1 MNTAARIYN
10 ELKEQYQ
17 TAITEQ
23 TRTINL
29 ISNVRLAAFLIA
41 AIFGLYFIVRKS
53 YGLLGGDIIL
63 FLALFIPLVLLHDH
77 YFNKRKYAIVLHKI
91 NENSLKRIQGE
102 WNSFTDDG
110 AEFFDLNHRYLQDL
124 DIFGKGSLFQ
134 FMNNT
139 VTFLGRRKLRDFL
152 IGPAKSIKE
161 IITRQEAIREL
172 APRLEWRQYYMAE
185 GLLEPVIQDPQDLFL
200 WVNQTDKFY
209 LNSRSIFIFRLI
221 PVITIFIGI
230 FEFINPE
237 PGYYLFIGAL
247 VIQFILL
254 KIHTKQRENILG
266 IANKYVQNIK
276 AYHRMLN
283 LLEDAEYDSTY
294 LRDLKTRLKSQ
305 GMTAGEQIHKLEKIA
320 ESIAN
325 RHNQFY
331 FIFNVLF
338 LLDYQFVF
346 ALEKWKEQSGSNMQ
360 KWLDII
366 AECEVLSSLAGLT
379 HDFPEWTTPEF
390 SEEAAVFKAEGMAH
404 PLLLSS
410 AVANDLK
417 FEPPRNILLITGSNM
432 SGKSTLLR
440 TAGIN
445 LVLAYAGG
453 DVCAQTFKC
462 SLMDIYTCM
471 RVNDNLEKNIS
482 SFYAEL
488 MRIKMMVKAV
498 EEGHIIFFLLDE
510 IFKGTNSIDRH
521 TGARV
526 LIKKLSN
533 GKLLGLVST
542 HDLELGDLEKESP
555 RIKNYHFEEYYN
567 NNQIYFDYKLRP
579 GVSSTRN
586 AAYLM
591 KLAGIDFTEE

>member
-10 ELKEQYQ
+10 GLKERYQ
-17 TAITEQ
+17 IQIAGQ

-29 ISNVRLAAFLIA
+29 ISNVRLAAFIIA

-53 YGLLGGDIIL
+53 YGLLGLDLIL
-63 FLALFIPLVLLHDH
+63 FLALFIPLIILHDH
-77 YFNKRKYAIVLHKI
+77 YFSKRKYAIVFQKI
-91 NENSLKRIQGE
+91 NEDSLLRIQGD

-110 AEFFDLNHRYLQDL
+110 TEFIDLNHRYLQDL

-139 VTFLGRRKLRDFL
+139 VTFSGRRKLRDFL
-152 IGPAKSIKE
+152 VQPAKSINE
-161 IITRQEAIREL
+161 IIERQEAIREL
-172 APRLEWRQYYMAE
+172 APRLEWRQQYRTE
-185 GLLEPVIQDPQDLFL
+185 GMLEPVIQDPQDLLL
-200 WVNQTDKFY
+200 WVNHTNKFY
-209 LNSRSIFIFRLI
+209 LNAPTIIIFRLM
-221 PVITIFIGI
+221 PVITICFGI
-230 FEFINPE
+230 FAWINPQ
-237 PGYYLFIGAL
+237 PAYYILIGAL
-247 VIQFILL
+247 VIQFIML
-254 KIHTKQRENILG
+254 KIHVKQRETILG
-266 IANKYVQNIK
+266 IAAKYVQNLK
-276 AYHRMLN
+276 AYHKMLD
-283 LLEDAEYDSTY
+283 LLEKEEYSATF
-294 LRDLKTRLKSQ
+294 LSELKNRLKSQ
-305 GMTAGEQIHKLEKIA
+305 GMTAGEQIRKLEKIA

-331 FIFNVLF
+331 FIFNILL

-346 ALEKWKEQSGSNMQ
+346 ALEKWKEQYGSSIQ

-366 AECEVLSSLAGLT
+366 AEFEALSSLAGLT
-379 HDFPEWTTPEF
+379 YDFPEWTTPEL
-390 SEEAAVFKAEGMAH
+390 SEEAAFFKAEGMAH
-404 PLLLSS
+404 PLLHSG
-410 AVANDLK
+410 VANDLK
-417 FEPPRNILLITGSNM
+417 FEPPQNILLITGSNM

-453 DVCAQTFKC
+453 NVCAQTFKC

-471 RVNDNLEKNIS
+471 RVNDNLEQNIS

-498 EEGHIIFFLLDE
+498 DEGRIIFFLLDE

-526 LIKKLSN
+526 LIKKLSKA
-533 GKLLGLVST
+533 KLLGLVST
-542 HDLELGDLEKESP
+542 HDLELGDLEKDSP
-555 RIKNYHFEEYYN
+555 WIKNYHFEEYYE
-567 NNQIYFDYKLRP
+567 NNQICFDYKLRL
-579 GVSSTRN
+579 GVSNTRN

-591 KLAGIDFTEE
+591 KLAGIDFTEV